1 MRFLDESKSRLFVSL
16 FFCGTMGKSKYEY
29 NKKMEVQIAQK
40 HTKIVATLGPAS
52 ESIDVLEE
60 MIRNGLNVA
69 RFNFSHG
76 EYEWH
81 EKVMHNVRTAAKNV
95 GVPIAILADL
105 QGPRVRTHMPHEL
118 TIENGETIRIYDV
131 SCSEDVRAQAA
142 KDGKIITLDCPKIID
157 HIAVG
162 NDILIEDGLMKVT
175 VVDIADGYAVADVVD
190 GGTVKNHKGVNI
202 PDARIPLPT
211 VTKKDYDDLAFA
223 LAHDVDFVALS
234 FVRSGQDIVDVKQ
247 HIRKILGEGVPA
259 PCIVSKIECKEA
271 LHNLDRI
278 LGATDAVMIARGD
291 LGIEVNP
298 ARIAI
303 LEKDILEK
311 SIRHLRPVIVATQML
326 ASMEHNA
333 RATRAEISDV
343 TNAVVDHADAVM
355 LSGESSM
362 GVNPVG
368 AVRTMAEVAAHT
380 EVSPYDDVFEAMPL
394 TFSSEEVR
402 IAHGTYDFAREME
415 ADAIVIYSES
425 GYTAR
430 LLSHF
435 RPDQKIIV
443 VTNNQKTYHQLAL
456 PWGIKSF
463 LCAGEESRE
472 KCIDS
477 AIAQAKDVGL
487 LHSNDLVITVRG
499 TTKTGKKLTITGS
512 RIV

>member
-1 MRFLDESKSRLFVSL
+1 ME
-16 FFCGTMGKSKYEY
+16 
-29 NKKMEVQIAQK
+29 KKIADK

-52 ESIDVLEE
+52 ESIEVLEE

-76 EYEWH
+76 AYEWH
-81 EKVMHNVRTAAKNV
+81 EKVMHNVRMAAKNV

-105 QGPRVRTHMPHEL
+105 QGPRVRTHMADEL
-118 TIENGETIRIYDV
+118 TIDAGETVRVCDV
-131 SCSEDVRAQAA
+131 AMSDDDIAQIAGE
-142 KDGKIITLDCPKIID
+142 GKVITLDCPKIVDSIS
-157 HIAVG
+157 VG
-162 NDILIEDGLMKVT
+162 NDILIEDGLMKVK
-175 VVDIADGYAVADVVD
+175 VVDLADGYAVADVID
-190 GGTVKNHKGVNI
+190 GGVVKNHKGVNI

-234 FVRSGQDIVDVKQ
+234 FVRNGQDIVDVKQ
-247 HIRKILGEGVPA
+247 HIRKILGDDA
-259 PCIVSKIECKEA
+259 PLPRIVSKIECKEA
-271 LHNLDRI
+271 LQNLERI

-291 LGIEVNP
+291 LGIEVDP

-303 LEKDILEK
+303 LEKDILKK

-343 TNAVVDHADAVM
+343 TNAVADHADAVM

-368 AVRTMAEVAAHT
+368 AVRTMADVAAHT
-380 EVSPYDDVFEAMPL
+380 EISPYDDVFDAMPL

-415 ADAIVIYSES
+415 ADAVVIYSES

-443 VTNNQKTYHQLAL
+443 VTNNRKTYNQLAL
-456 PWGIKSF
+456 PWGIKPF
-463 LCAGEESRE
+463 LCAGEDRRTQ
-472 KCIDS
+472 CIES
-477 AIAQAKDVGL
+477 AIAQAHSSGL
-487 LHSNDLVITVRG
+487 LHTNDLVITVCG
-499 TTKTGKKLTITGS
+499 TTKTGKKLTLTGT

>member
-1 MRFLDESKSRLFVSL
+1 MEAKIL
-16 FFCGTMGKSKYEY
+16 
-29 NKKMEVQIAQK
+29 NKQ
-40 HTKIVATLGPAS
+40 TKVVATLGPAS
-52 ESIDVLEE
+52 ESVEVLEE
-60 MIRNGLNVA
+60 MMRNGLNVA

-81 EKVMHNVRTAAKNV
+81 EKVMSNVRMAAKNV

-105 QGPRVRTHMPHEL
+105 QGPRVRTHMNEEL
-118 TIENGETIRIYDV
+118 EIEDGETVRIFDV
-131 SCSEDVRAQAA
+131 SMEDEEIIKKVG
-142 KDGKIITLDCPKIID
+142 DGKVITLDCPKIIGSL
-157 HIAVG
+157 AVG
-162 NDILIEDGLMKVT
+162 NEILIEDGLMRVRI
-175 VVDIADGYAVADVVD
+175 VDIMDGYVVADVID
-190 GGTVKNHKGVNI
+190 GGLIKNHKGVNI

-234 FVRSGQDIVDVKQ
+234 FVRNGQDIVDVRQ
-247 HIRKILGEGVPA
+247 HMRKILGEEASLPR
-259 PCIVSKIECKEA
+259 IVSKIECKEA
-271 LHNLDRI
+271 LNNLDRI

-291 LGIEVNP
+291 LGIEVDP
-298 ARIAI
+298 TRIAI

-343 TNAVVDHADAVM
+343 TNAVADHADAVM

-362 GVNPVG
+362 GAHPVE
-368 AVRTMAEVAAHT
+368 AVRTMAEVAAQT
-380 EVSPYDDVFEAMPL
+380 EISPYDDVFDAMPL

-402 IAHGTYDFAREME
+402 IAHGTYDFVREM
-415 ADAIVIYSES
+415 DAQAVVIYSES

-435 RPDQKIIV
+435 RPDQKILV
-443 VTNNQKTYHQLAL
+443 VTNNQKTFNQLAL

-463 LCAGEESRE
+463 MNPGESSRE

-477 AIAQAKDVGL
+477 AIEQAKEKNI
-487 LHSNDLVITVRG
+487 LHKNDLVITVLG
-499 TTKTGKKLTITGS
+499 TTKTGKKLTLTGT
-512 RIV
+512 RIA